1 MGPTSGKA
9 GDLPLAQGT
18 LTVLAK
24 LGAGRGIL
32 ALYWHWQHHGS
43 DYVQLPAGRWA
54 GRQSPEAAYHPLCPW
69 PLGNMQQEIRGLEA
83 QNVLGDSQGEAI
95 EKAEASVKLPSC
107 PTD

>member
-1 MGPTSGKA
+1 MEEASFLSIGIGSTMVRTMYSS
-9 GDLPLAQGT
+9 PLGGGQ
-18 LTVLAK
+18 
-24 LGAGRGIL
+24 AGRAQRLHTTLSG
-32 ALYWHWQHHGS
+32 
-43 DYVQLPAGRWA
+43 
-54 GRQSPEAAYHPLCPW
+54 PW